1 MTQEELLQAQQSNEE
16 STGGGVAKAVTTF
29 AAYGYAYNQ
38 FDNLTTGLINSSI
51 AGSQT
56 AIRLP
61 FLKGFGEGKNIEGRF
76 GFTTNTFKTMDKTPV
91 TQSQVLQM
99 LTRGDKNSLEMLKT
113 AGVDDE
119 IISAFTPRIKNK
131 IPTWLKTDLNGGKA
145 IKHGLAEQTGN
156 KAVMDKVVSGI
167 AKNKGV
173 ELSTLQ
179 RAIDTAKTNLKN
191 SQLQPD
197 AHSGVGLV
205 IKSSIAGKGALGRL
219 GAMTLRG
226 VGTGLGI
233 WYNPYTQMAIKPT
246 LDVAA
251 TVIKEN
257 MGGKRKENFAL
268 GVVESQQSDTSVENV
283 QSRQMAQQRAYQDQ
297 TFTAGLLAAGKE
309 VDRYMQGLYSQQGQS
324 YQPGQYRKKYK

>member
-1 MTQEELLQAQQSNEE
+1 MTQEELQAQQSGEE
-16 STGGGVAKAVTTF
+16 STGGGIAKAVTTF

-61 FLKGFGEGKNIEGRF
+61 FLKGFGEGKNINGRF

-99 LTRGDKNSLEMLKT
+99 LTRGDKNSLEILKN

-119 IISAFTPRIKNK
+119 IITAFTPKIKNK
-131 IPTWLKTDLNGGKA
+131 VPTWLKTDLNGGA
-145 IKHGLAEQTGN
+145 AVKHGLAEQTGN
-156 KAVMDKVVSGI
+156 KAVMDNIVEGI
-167 AKNKGV
+167 SKKKGV
-173 ELSTLQ
+173 ELSAMQ
-179 RAIDTAKTNLKN
+179 RAIETAKANLKN

-197 AHSGVGLV
+197 AKSGIGLV
-205 IKSSIAGKGALGRL
+205 IKSSVAGKGGLGRL
-219 GAMTLRG
+219 GALALRG

-233 WYNPYTQMAIKPT
+233 WYNPYTQMAIKPALET
-246 LDVAA
+246 AA
-251 TVIKEN
+251 TIVKEN
-257 MGGKRKENFAL
+257 MGGKRKENFEL
-268 GVVESQQSDTSVENV
+268 GTVESQQADVSAENM
-283 QSRQMAQQRAYQDQ
+283 QSQQIAKQRAYQDQ
-297 TFTAGLLAAGKE
+297 NFAAGLMAAGRE

-324 YQPGQYRKKYK
+324 YQPGQYRKNYR